1 MSRYIVE
8 SLTDPRAKITAQ
20 TWGNVTDIVA
30 PVKQFLQASALQQL
44 TISPDVLIAMTGG
57 GVFKTTTTILTVADL
72 DTGSAFV
79 FGRDYYVYCCDPGD
93 GISDEVYKISLNSTY
108 PAGYTAAT
116 SRKIGGFHYGQVRNS
131 ATIADV
137 SIGIVPRSVWTTFWR
152 PKCDPE
158 GMVYLTGGIWA
169 DIYLSSDDGNGGL
182 RSVYNATPIT
192 GTEGLNWYIALEK
205 LRRSGKRMPS
215 YAEFCMAAEG
225 SPEGLDS
232 SNDQAWSATSNSGRH
247 ATGTIAKATSL
258 IGCRDLVGNVWKWV
272 DELCLDPTASS
283 WDWKDVLGAGY
294 GDAYIP
300 SDTALRALVCGGD
313 WGGGVHGGS
322 RAVNASSCPWYVVAS
337 VGVWGVCDSL

>member
-57 GVFKTTTTILTVADL
+57 GVFKTKTTILTVADL
-72 DTGSAFV
+72 DTGSTFV

-225 SPEGLDS
+225 SPEGLDN
-232 SNDQAWSATSNSGRH
+232 SNDQAWSATNNSGRH

-258 IGCRDLVGNVWKWV
+258 IGWQRLEVG
-272 DELCLDPTASS
+272 
-283 WDWKDVLGAGY
+283 G
-294 GDAYIP
+294 
-300 SDTALRALVCGGD
+300 
-313 WGGGVHGGS
+313 
-322 RAVNASSCPWYVVAS
+322 RAVPRSYRELVELERRPRRGLRRRLYPERYRAARAQLWRLLERRCTRWFPRCPCVLLPVVRQH
-337 VGVWGVCDSL
+337 GRGRLGRL

>member
-44 TISPDVLIAMTGG
+44 TISPDVLIAMTG
-57 GVFKTTTTILTVADL
+57 
-72 DTGSAFV
+72 
-79 FGRDYYVYCCDPGD
+79 

-258 IGCRDLVGNVWKWV
+258 SRSYRELVGLERRPRRGLRRRLYPEQYRAARARLWRQ
-272 DELCLDPTASS
+272 
-283 WDWKDVLGAGY
+283 LG
-294 GDAYIP
+294 P
-300 SDTALRALVCGGD
+300 RCTRWFPRCQCEPL
-313 WGGGVHGGS
+313 
-322 RAVNASSCPWYVVAS
+322 PVARQHER
-337 VGVWGVCDSL
+337 GRLGRL